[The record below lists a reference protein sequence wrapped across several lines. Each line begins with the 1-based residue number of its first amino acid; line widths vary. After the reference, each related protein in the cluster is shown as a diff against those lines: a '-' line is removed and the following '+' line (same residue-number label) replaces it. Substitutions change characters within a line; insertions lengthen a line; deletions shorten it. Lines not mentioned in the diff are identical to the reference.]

1 MLCCVVCCAEYQPV
15 AHHSSLLYFCV
26 TDLAALD
33 TMYAF
38 SLRWFNNLFVRAIAD
53 SPQSSDV
60 PTRLQLLND
69 YFTFFLF
76 KNVCRCVPCRQRRP
90 EASVLCARLCCLGI
104 IHRLLLPAKPLC
116 LPGA

>member
-1 MLCCVVCCAEYQPV
+1 MLLLSAHAEYQPV

-33 TMYAF
+33 PMYCF
-38 SLRWFNNLFVRAIAD
+38 SLRWFNQFFMRAIAD

-69 YFTFFLF
+69 YFTFFLYQ
-76 KNVCRCVPCRQRRP
+76 NVCRCVLQNGLIHSTAVMHR
-90 EASVLCARLCCLGI
+90 CLRTVI
-104 IHRLLLPAKPLC
+104 SDACMRHAKLLV
-116 LPGA
+116 